1 MENVYRILVAV
12 KELPYHKTLY
22 RFYADSENGMFETS
36 DIKLVSAKVKELDKV
51 YGMDSLKIVSL
62 VSADVVLNI
71 TEPSEVKA
79 MTKEERDSIYK
90 EIYAEIYGGGDEP
103 GGDSG
108 EGTTRL

>member
-1 MENVYRILVAV
+1 MVVENVYRILVAV

-22 RFYADSENGMFETS
+22 RFYADSDNGMFETS
-36 DIKLVSAKVKELDKV
+36 DIKLVSDKLKELDKV
-51 YGMDSLKIVSL
+51 YGMDSLKVVSL

-90 EIYAEIYGGGDEP
+90 EIYEEIYGDRE
-103 GGDSG
+103 DSG
-108 EGTTRL
+108 E